1 MEAGARSGA
10 AELASTLPLP
20 IAFRVDESLLRVKPN
35 LRAIFDGAFSE
46 GKEDTLGAPRREERA
61 AFNFEAETAPCL
73 ITLRCALAPWRGAS
87 TDSLLAAGACF
98 DAEGDQSGFHLSPL
112 GFR

>member
-20 IAFRVDESLLRVKPN
+20 IAFRVDESLLRVKPG
-35 LRAIFDGAFSE
+35 LRAISDRAFSE

-61 AFNFEAETAPCL
+61 AFNFEAETAPC
-73 ITLRCALAPWRGAS
+73 TLRCTLAPWRGAS
-87 TDSLLAAGACF
+87 TDSFLAAGACF
-98 DAEGDQSGFHLSPL
+98 DAEEGQLGSHRSPL